1 MNAGFV
7 AVERCW
13 VCGGAALDPLFTA
26 RYELSAFAQQ
36 DPPLAAYTGVA
47 IDMRRCRGCGF
58 AQPAELPA
66 LERYFDRIYD
76 QQWADYWVEAEHH
89 ATYKDLI
96 FDDVLDA
103 LDGRVAARPR
113 RLLDVGAHAGRLM
126 SLARA
131 RGWDVEGVE
140 LNPRTA
146 AQAAASTGAPV
157 HWGSIQT
164 FEADARFD
172 AVTIIDVL
180 EHIPE
185 PRAALARAAAW
196 LRPGGAIV
204 VKVPNGGAQRLKEAA
219 RARVRPGYRPTLA
232 DNLVHIN
239 HFTPAIAAR
248 GARADR
254 LRPRDGL
261 RRRAGTARCPARPP
275 GAASDFPCRPRR
287 AGRAA
292 HATGAEPPGCGHP
305 PMSRTIRATITA
317 LFGYLRFGFA
327 ILTGL
332 WLVPFTLHHVSARM
346 YGFWLAS
353 GELVAYAALAEFGVL
368 VTVPWLIAEAD
379 GAADRGRMRALVTTA
394 VAAALVSAAVSGLA
408 VVGLLSALPSVVHL
422 EPGGTGRRCSGR
434 S

>member
-103 LDGRVAARPR
+103 LDERVAARPR

-126 SLARA
+126 SLARK

-185 PRAALARAAAW
+185 PRAALERAAAW

-239 HFTPAIAAR
+239 HFTPGSLRVALERTGFGRVTVSAGAPELPDARLDRLARRAIFLAAR
-248 GARADR
+248 VV
-254 LRPRDGL
+254 
-261 RRRAGTARCPARPP
+261 P
-275 GAASDFPCRPRR
+275 GALHTPL
-287 AGRAA
+287 
-292 HATGAEPPGCGHP
+292 
-305 PMSRTIRATITA
+305 A
-317 LFGYLRFGFA
+317 LNLQ
-327 ILTGL
+327 
-332 WLVPFTLHHVSARM
+332 
-346 YGFWLAS
+346 
-353 GELVAYAALAEFGVL
+353 
-368 VTVPWLIAEAD
+368 
-379 GAADRGRMRALVTTA
+379 A
-394 VAAALVSAAVSGLA
+394 VATR
-408 VVGLLSALPSVVHL
+408 P
-422 EPGGTGRRCSGR
+422 
-434 S
+434 